1 MSILF
6 KDVKNVKD
14 RFMGWAKSNIYSI
27 VIGVACIVLT
37 LIIMLYPDSKKHE
50 QINLSE
56 YSSVNTICEL
66 ATLKS
71 FYHNVVM
78 YEQEPNGFD
87 KVFNDVLAWPFGVYT
102 KVGYKQYW
110 LEYSGIVESG
120 IDASLVRISDPDK
133 DGVVKVYV
141 PDAKVLNVYADE
153 TTLTTPLTEAGLF
166 TSVSVEEKMEA
177 FSAAQ
182 SAMR

>member
-1 MSILF
+1 MKEKFVSNIKQYGIAIAVCVAWFVVTLFLIL
-6 KDVKNVKD
+6 
-14 RFMGWAKSNIYSI
+14 GGAKSKTHKAAEMY
-27 VIGVACIVLT
+27 
-37 LIIMLYPDSKKHE
+37 
-50 QINLSE
+50 E
-56 YSSVNTICEL
+56 YSSVSSICEL

-71 FYHNVVM
+71 YYHNVVV
-78 YEQEPNGFD
+78 YAKDPSIVERIASNVL
-87 KVFNDVLAWPFGVYT
+87 VFPFGELT
-102 KVGYKQYW
+102 KFGYKQYW